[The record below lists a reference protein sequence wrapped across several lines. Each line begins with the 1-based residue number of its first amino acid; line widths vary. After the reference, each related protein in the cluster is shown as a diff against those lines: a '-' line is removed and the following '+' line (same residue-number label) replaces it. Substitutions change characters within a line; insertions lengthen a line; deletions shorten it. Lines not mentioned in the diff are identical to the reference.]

1 MCSNPQTIPDIFRHS
16 DTPAEASWNRDVLSS
31 QCPAEVTDLQNC
43 QHSKWLFYSTEF
55 WGGFICTKRELKQE
69 VTGKILRL
77 FLGFGLGTY
86 EGRDGGAPHHGADS
100 SGDVDRVMTVGHVSG
115 WVVLVTRGSVQDG
128 EADVQDVLLKL
139 SPERLLLEVRV
150 TPTLQTLSQPP
161 PVICVVQGSFAYT
174 SCPPSHSRDTTE
186 DSQVS
191 KTLLQRVTRNQM
203 FSHNHLFPHDFLKY
217 T

>member
-1 MCSNPQTIPDIFRHS
+1 MS
-16 DTPAEASWNRDVLSS
+16 
-31 QCPAEVTDLQNC
+31 
-43 QHSKWLFYSTEF
+43 
-55 WGGFICTKRELKQE
+55 
-69 VTGKILRL
+69 
-77 FLGFGLGTY
+77 
-86 EGRDGGAPHHGADS
+86 RDGRAPHHGTDS
-100 SGDVDRVMTVGHVSG
+100 SGDVDGVMAVGHVSG

-161 PVICVVQGSFAYT
+161 PVICVVQGSLPT
-174 SCPPSHSRDTTE
+174 LPSHPPPPYSRDTTE

-191 KTLLQRVTRNQM
+191 KTLPQRVTRNHM
-203 FSHNHLFPHDFLKY
+203 LSLNHLFPHDFFKY